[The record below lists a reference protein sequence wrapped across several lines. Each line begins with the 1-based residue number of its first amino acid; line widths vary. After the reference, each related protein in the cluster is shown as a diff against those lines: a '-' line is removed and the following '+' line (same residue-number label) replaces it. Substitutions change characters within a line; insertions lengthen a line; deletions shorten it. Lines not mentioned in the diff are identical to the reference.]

1 MPVTSSGQI
10 SLIADIEAEFDQT
23 GSTDI
28 SLEQARAD
36 AGLPSGEVNMFAFY
50 GLADAV
56 PPTVTVQSS
65 SSVVSGGFTAN
76 GNVTADGGAGVSER
90 GFYIGTSTT
99 ATSNT
104 KYTVS
109 GTTGAYTYSISGLSA
124 STTYYVFAFATTTAG
139 TTITSY
145 VSTTTSAD
153 YQLLGVT
160 SNSFSHNGRNY
171 GINGFGSMPSSQRP
185 SGSKTA
191 SVSNSGSTITS
202 FIYGYAA
209 GPSQHNG
216 LWIEYINMGGQGT
229 GSSSSRGKAGG
240 NFSSHGSGTSGVGIG
255 GSSISGR
262 GAMTLYWYVGWKRG
276 SSVLGYTTIFYY
288 G

>member
-1 MPVTSSGQI
+1 MPIKTSGALA
-10 SLIADIEAEFDQT
+10 LIADIEAEFAQGNDNV
-23 GSTDI
+23 
-28 SLEQARAD
+28 SLAQAGVD
-36 AGLPSGEVNMFAFY
+36 AGLDAGDLGMFEFY
-50 GLADAV
+50 GLSDAV
-56 PPTVTVQSS
+56 APTVTVQSS
-65 SSVVSGGFTAN
+65 SSVTSSGFTAN

-109 GTTGAYTYSISGLSA
+109 GTTGAYTYNFTGA
-124 STTYYVFAFATTTAG
+124 SSQTTYRVFAFATTSAG

-145 VSTTTSAD
+145 VSTTTSAN

-171 GINGFGSMPSSQRP
+171 GINGFSTMPSSQKP
-185 SGSKTA
+185 SGTKTV

-202 FIYGYAA
+202 FFRAYAS
-209 GPSQHNG
+209 GPSNG
-216 LWIEYINMGGQGT
+216 GIYIQYMNMGGQGV
-229 GSSSSRGKAGG
+229 SNSSSREAIGG
-240 NFSSHGSGTSGVGIG
+240 NYGNHGSGTTTRSIG

-262 GAMTLYWYVGWKRG
+262 GGMYLYWYVGWKRG
-276 SSVLGYTTIFYY
+276 GTVLGYNTIFYY

>member
-1 MPVTSSGQI
+1 MPITSSGQI
-10 SLIADIEAEFDQT
+10 ALITDIEAEFDQT

-28 SLEQARAD
+28 SLFQARDD
-36 AGLPSGEVNMFAFY
+36 AGLDAGEVAMTDFY
-50 GLADAV
+50 GLASAV
-56 PPTVTVQSS
+56 APTVTVQSS
-65 SSVVSGGFTAN
+65 SSVSSSGFTAN
-76 GNVTADGGAGVSER
+76 GNVTADGGASVTER

-109 GTTGAYTYSISGLSA
+109 GTTGAYTYAITGLSS
-124 STTYYVFAFATTTAG
+124 STTYYVFAFATTSAG

-153 YQLLGVT
+153 YSILGVT

-171 GINGFGSMPSSQRP
+171 GLNSFGTMPSSQRP
-185 SGSKTA
+185 SGTKTA

-202 FIYGYAA
+202 FIRGYAS
-209 GPSQHNG
+209 GPSNG
-216 LWIEYINMGGQGT
+216 GLYIEYIRMGGQNT
-229 GSSSSRGKAGG
+229 GSSSSRSKDGG
-240 NFSSHGSGTSGVGIG
+240 NFTTHGSGTSGVSIG
-255 GSSISGR
+255 GSTISGR
-262 GAMTLYWYVGWKRG
+262 GGMYLYWYVGWKRG
-276 SSVLGYTTIFYY
+276 STVLGTTTMFYY